1 MTDGEH
7 PTYLREGIQQGADPV
22 KAEEVVEIR
31 VELKGHKG
39 LRNLKIREFVRRRS
53 PEIDIQF
60 VDAEGQARET
70 VSLDELSPPSEE
82 TKEWRDRNDL
92 RADLAQEIIRATLKL
107 FDLPMDPE
115 ERATL
120 PRVRPREVSGW
131 PVLGSSGKALS
142 VSQQ

>member
-1 MTDGEH
+1 M
-7 PTYLREGIQQGADPV
+7 
-22 KAEEVVEIR
+22 KAEEVAEIR

-39 LRNLKIREFVRRRS
+39 LRNLRIREFVRRRS

-60 VDAEGQARET
+60 VDAEGQAPET
-70 VSLDELSPPSEE
+70 VSLDELSSPSEE

-115 ERATL
+115 EER
-120 PRVRPREVSGW
+120 RFQEFVRGR
-131 PVLGSSGKALS
+131 
-142 VSQQ
+142 